1 MTGSLTPANSL
12 SVSFSTS
19 NSISILD
26 GIGVAHL
33 DVGASPPCPPSSS
46 RRSKSVV
53 AMLAPDPL
61 VSASYLTCFASRLAL
76 PPDDDDVDFVLLV
89 ESGAPRASSS
99 SSSVLVV
106 LVVVVARSGI
116 VALSR
121 ARSRFKRR
129 RRRRTSV
136 EAGKISCSTAGNG

>member
-1 MTGSLTPANSL
+1 
-12 SVSFSTS
+12 
-19 NSISILD
+19 
-26 GIGVAHL
+26 
-33 DVGASPPCPPSSS
+33 
-46 RRSKSVV
+46 
-53 AMLAPDPL
+53 MLAPDPL

-106 LVVVVARSGI
+106 VVARSGI

-121 ARSRFKRR
+121 ARSRF
-129 RRRRTSV
+129 
-136 EAGKISCSTAGNG
+136 I